1 MEKDLYVLKWEDS
14 NMIGIFRGS
23 DLSQID
29 NSTSDM
35 FYTSLKHVM
44 TMYNSKS
51 AKIHILESYDELK
64 KLRDKRNLEQKPTFD
79 EWLEQQGLNFCQT
92 V

>member
-1 MEKDLYVLKWEDS
+1 
-14 NMIGIFRGS
+14 
-23 DLSQID
+23 
-29 NSTSDM
+29 
-35 FYTSLKHVM
+35 
-44 TMYNSKS
+44 MYNSKS
-51 AKIHILESYDELK
+51 AQIHILESYDELK